1 MARHLRHHRRGM
13 TLVELLVVIAIIGLL
28 AVAVLPNLSNSA
40 GPRRVRETARSVS
53 SFIAGTQ
60 SQAIG
65 SRTGAGVWFD
75 LLDNPIVDDA
85 GVSHAVALDLSLT
98 EIPPPYSG
106 ESVSSAVFVTPDPVA
121 APASL
126 TASLAFAPSP
136 TAAAD
141 PTSFTPPDVTA
152 AQTLFIRFGTSE
164 SLFLLQSNGSWS
176 AAMDLTRNQSPT
188 NTVWPVTTTQGV
200 AYEVLLPPRKNP
212 IRSLTIEPGMAIDLT
227 WTFVG
232 SDPGNWPDPPG
243 STLTVTEPV
252 QLLYSTTGKPSMVT
266 SNGFVGTTMLEPFYV
281 LVTSIEAIQEGTC
294 FTSSRS
300 YWVAIEPSGG
310 IPRVADVNPPSPLPA
325 GPWVPTTRA
334 QLINTQL
341 FIRDA
346 ALQTGG

>member
-1 MARHLRHHRRGM
+1 MSSTIRHHRRGM

-28 AVAVLPNLSNSA
+28 SVAVLPNLSNSA

-98 EIPPPYSG
+98 EIPAPYSG
-106 ESVSSAVFVTPDPVA
+106 EFNASAVRVSPDT
-121 APASL
+121 AP
-126 TASLAFAPSP
+126 PSP
-136 TAAAD
+136 TATLTFHSFPGSPTPD
-141 PTSFTPPDVTA
+141 PTSFTPPDVA
-152 AQTLFIRFGTSE
+152 AGQTLFIRFGTSE
-164 SLFLLQSNGSWS
+164 SLFLLQSNGSGWS
-176 AAMDLTRNQSPT
+176 AAMDLTKNQSPT
-188 NTVWPVTTTQGV
+188 NTFWPVTTTQGV
-200 AYEVLLPPRKNP
+200 GYEVLLPPRKNP

-227 WTFVG
+227 WTFIG
-232 SDPGNWPDPPG
+232 SDPLTWPDAPG
-243 STLTVTEPV
+243 STLDLTQPV
-252 QLLYSTTGKPSMVT
+252 QLLYSTTGKPATVT
-266 SNGFVGTTMLEPFYV
+266 SNGFVGTPMLEPFYV
-281 LVTSIEAIQEGTC
+281 LVTSIEAIQKGTC

-310 IPRVADVNPPSPLPA
+310 IPRVADVNPPSPLPP

-334 QLINTQL
+334 QLIDTQL